1 MNFIFA
7 VNSTNSNVNG
17 YEVDNLPIEMAKN
30 QNLIGKLVDQIL
42 TAKKANP
49 QIDTTALEA
58 EIDQMVY
65 ELYGLT
71 DEEIAIVEESTQ

>member
-71 DEEIAIVEESTQ
+71 DEEIAIVEESTH